1 VPLRTS
7 PHWLGRGVEMMR
19 GHHFHTRINVF
30 DGVLNGDK
38 DRADAQ
44 ARRGLSL
51 RNLTLAQKRE
61 NLVYIFVA
69 LPLGYFLIVNLSAMG
84 ASFLFSFQNY
94 SRSARA
100 NLGGLDNYAK
110 VFADPE
116 FVQALRTPLSSPS
129 RACRSCWRFR
139 SVSR

>member
-1 VPLRTS
+1 
-7 PHWLGRGVEMMR
+7 M
-19 GHHFHTRINVF
+19 F

-94 SRSARA
+94 VTLSTSEPGRAGQLRQGFRRS
-100 NLGGLDNYAK
+100 
-110 VFADPE
+110 
-116 FVQALRTPLSSPS
+116 
-129 RACRSCWRFR
+129 
-139 SVSR
+139 